1 MANSQASTVVPSASV
16 SAVPLARI
24 VIEEGFNP
32 RAEIDPLEQRKLEH
46 SIEQRG
52 ILQPVLVDPQDGG
65 DYVLVDGHRR
75 IEAAAKLGLMEI
87 PISIRSSREDGD
99 NLIDAVVANQ
109 LHAHL
114 NPLEE
119 ALACR
124 RLIDTRLS
132 RKEVAAKLE
141 MTQVT
146 VKERLAILDLP
157 EDLWPKV
164 ANGAI
169 PLLAVKALVQV
180 AGIHH
185 DLARSAVAAVLDA
198 NVDKEE
204 AHTWAEVA
212 KSPLAV
218 AVDHSESLPEGVF
231 RSDLAY
237 PLESFS
243 ISEKAA
249 ADLAAYTKLSG
260 RELTVVRFD
269 HEDVEQAC
277 LLGAAHDFDW
287 GWLIVGQD
295 VGDRLI
301 EDGAA
306 KALKQERARQRRIR
320 QEDKARE
327 TTAGEQDAGEEQPA
341 RPESA
346 AEREW
351 RSEREAKA
359 QRKGEQEE
367 RERAIQYN
375 LDLGV
380 LALRHLLKIKVDEQV
395 LRILASV
402 HVAGDLRGLASR
414 GARLALPG
422 WPTQTRQRNGKLKT
436 TYLDPA
442 EAEQRATV
450 FLQDAEGPSD
460 IAGRSLCSR
469 SHRSPTRTRSR
480 VPAGAPTDSASRVR
494 GRGRPNETCTRSSAS
509 GSRRASSQLWTRSS
523 TGGSPKPRRQRATTK
538 KCRPRGYALSSS
550 AISWTWTTRAWRGLW
565 RTRFSYGAPTA
576 RRPTSCVTRST
587 PSVSAATRLTRV
599 RRPSLPTQ
607 VQRRCSTANT
617 GRWPAGSQRL
627 RRPSLAQPPIREM
640 RGASRPRIARFAC
653 IGPGRSPAPGG
664 TRPQRSPDVYRRC
677 PSEAGARERF

>member
-1 MANSQASTVVPSASV
+1 MPNSQASTVVPSPSV
-16 SAVPLARI
+16 STVPLARI

-32 RAEIDPLEQRKLEH
+32 RAEIDPVEQRKLEH

-52 ILQPVLVDPQDGG
+52 ILQSVLVDPRDDG
-65 DYVLVDGHRR
+65 DYVVVDGHRR

-99 NLIDAVVANQ
+99 NLVDAVVANQ

-119 ALACR
+119 ALACQ
-124 RLIDTRLS
+124 RLIDTHLG

-141 MTQVT
+141 MTQAT

-164 ANGAI
+164 ASGAI
-169 PLLAVKALVQV
+169 PLLAVKALAQV
-180 AGIHH
+180 AKIHH
-185 DLARSAVAAVLDA
+185 DMARNAVTAVLDPK
-198 NVDKEE
+198 VHQEE

-218 AVDHSESLPEGVF
+218 AVDHAETLPKGVF
-231 RSDLAY
+231 RTDSTY

-243 ISEKAA
+243 ISEKTA

-260 RELTVVRFD
+260 QKLTVVRFD
-269 HEDVEQAC
+269 HEDVEQAR
-277 LLGAAHDFDW
+277 LLGAAHDFGW

-295 VGDRLI
+295 VGDRLV

-320 QEDKARE
+320 QEDKARQTTE
-327 TTAGEQDAGEEQPA
+327 TEQGADEEQPA
-341 RPESA
+341 RQESA
-346 AEREW
+346 AEQEW
-351 RSEREAKA
+351 RREQEAKA
-359 QRKGEQEE
+359 KRKAEREE

-422 WPTQTRQRNGKLKT
+422 WPTQTPQRNGKLKT

-450 FLQDAEGPSD
+450 FLQDAEGLSD
-460 IAGRSLCSR
+460 IAGRSLTLLALASLADEEAIA
-469 SHRSPTRTRSR
+469 RTRRSGYGLSFKGPWAR
-480 VPAGAPTDSASRVR
+480 QAERDLHAIIRERIKEGQLPALDEILSERIAEAEEIARYDEEKQAARVR
-494 GRGRPNETCTRSSAS
+494 LEQLGDLVDLDDERLETALEDAVLVWGTYSQKTYQLRDQVKAEHERRKAPNPHEKAVVADPD
-509 GSRRASSQLWTRSS
+509 GEE
-523 TGGSPKPRRQRATTK
+523 
-538 KCRPRGYALSSS
+538 
-550 AISWTWTTRAWRGLW
+550 
-565 RTRFSYGAPTA
+565 
-576 RRPTSCVTRST
+576 V
-587 PSVSAATRLTRV
+587 VS
-599 RRPSLPTQ
+599 
-607 VQRRCSTANT
+607 N
-617 GRWPAGSQRL
+617 
-627 RRPSLAQPPIREM
+627 
-640 RGASRPRIARFAC
+640 
-653 IGPGRSPAPGG
+653 
-664 TRPQRSPDVYRRC
+664 
-677 PSEAGARERF
+677 